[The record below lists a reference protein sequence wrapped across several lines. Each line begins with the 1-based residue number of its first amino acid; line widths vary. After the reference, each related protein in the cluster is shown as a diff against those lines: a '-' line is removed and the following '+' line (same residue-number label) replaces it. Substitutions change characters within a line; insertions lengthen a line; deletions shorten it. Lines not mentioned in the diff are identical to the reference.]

1 MRLCGRFCFRHW
13 QLAAKRLKKDQA
25 TDSCLARAARSE
37 SSATQFLSL
46 TYVKC
51 SDICANR
58 TCTVSVC
65 VCVVCVFVISSS
77 SASREREVY
86 RAKGGWGEGDS
97 YRELT
102 LLFLWPQHLTPA
114 TLLFA
119 ARAGKGNREGG
130 HHCFHFI
137 VCLNIYTMKT
147 KHFLTHT
154 HAYASVCVC
163 LCVFMSVCPNTL
175 FFGALACLIYERCCV
190 CSLLLVLLL
199 LLPCVVVVVLLVP
212 AVLLFLLLLTQS
224 YTYDMIFYTRL
235 PIMTC

>member
-25 TDSCLARAARSE
+25 TDSCRSRAARSE

-58 TCTVSVC
+58 TGQGMHSVC
-65 VCVVCVFVISSS
+65 VISSS
-77 SASREREVY
+77 NASREREVY
-86 RAKGGWGEGDS
+86 RAKGGKGDS

-119 ARAGKGNREGG
+119 ARAGAGDREGG

-147 KHFLTHT
+147 KHFLTNT
-154 HAYASVCVC
+154 HAYACVC
-163 LCVFMSVCPNTL
+163 LCVYLWVS
-175 FFGALACLIYERCCV
+175 ALTHC
-190 CSLLLVLLL
+190 
-199 LLPCVVVVVLLVP
+199 
-212 AVLLFLLLLTQS
+212 FLGL
-224 YTYDMIFYTRL
+224 
-235 PIMTC
+235 

>member
-1 MRLCGRFCFRHW
+1 MVGSAPGRHW

-25 TDSCLARAARSE
+25 TDSCLSRAARSE

-58 TCTVSVC
+58 TGQGMHSVC
-65 VCVVCVFVISSS
+65 SVSVISSS

-86 RAKGGWGEGDS
+86 RAKGGKGDS

-119 ARAGKGNREGG
+119 ARAGAGDREGG

-154 HAYASVCVC
+154 QTHMHTRVCVC
-163 LCVFMSVCPNTL
+163 VYL
-175 FFGALACLIYERCCV
+175 
-190 CSLLLVLLL
+190 
-199 LLPCVVVVVLLVP
+199 
-212 AVLLFLLLLTQS
+212 
-224 YTYDMIFYTRL
+224 
-235 PIMTC
+235 

>member
-1 MRLCGRFCFRHW
+1 MCKSNRARHA
-13 QLAAKRLKKDQA
+13 L
-25 TDSCLARAARSE
+25 
-37 SSATQFLSL
+37 
-46 TYVKC
+46 
-51 SDICANR
+51 
-58 TCTVSVC
+58 C
-65 VCVVCVFVISSS
+65 VCVSVISSS

-86 RAKGGWGEGDS
+86 RAKGEGDS

-119 ARAGKGNREGG
+119 ARAGAGDREGG

-154 HAYASVCVC
+154 HAYACVC
-163 LCVFMSVCPNTL
+163 LCVFMSVCPNTV

-190 CSLLLVLLL
+190 CSLLLLL
-199 LLPCVVVVVLLVP
+199 LLPCVVVVVVLLVP
-212 AVLLFLLLLTQS
+212 AVLLFLLLTQS

>member
-1 MRLCGRFCFRHW
+1 MVGSASGRHW

-25 TDSCLARAARSE
+25 TDSCLSRAARSE

-58 TCTVSVC
+58 TGQGIHSVC
-65 VCVVCVFVISSS
+65 SVSVISSS

-86 RAKGGWGEGDS
+86 RAKGGGEGDS

-119 ARAGKGNREGG
+119 ARAGAGDREGG

-154 HAYASVCVC
+154 SILVCV
-163 LCVFMSVCPNTL
+163 LVC
-175 FFGALACLIYERCCV
+175 IYEC
-190 CSLLLVLLL
+190 
-199 LLPCVVVVVLLVP
+199 LP
-212 AVLLFLLLLTQS
+212 
-224 YTYDMIFYTRL
+224 
-235 PIMTC
+235 